1 MKKYILFP
9 CLLAFCF
16 LIPSCSKFLSTSPED
31 FLSPINYYETEEQLQ
46 AALNGVY
53 SRLQQDGLYGANLWS
68 YQDIADEFFWSLTNV
83 TQTSPNIAIYK
94 HTTSDSQVK
103 SLWQICYEGIGQAN
117 TLLANINK
125 PAMDEKRRDVIQG
138 EALFLRAYYYFLL
151 VSRFGQVPMTLEPIT
166 SPTGNNMPASSIRE
180 VYDRIILD
188 METAEK
194 LVLPIQNI
202 GYGGRVSKSAVR
214 GILARVNLYMAGYP
228 LQDKSRLTETVKW
241 TSMLMED
248 EVHKLNPDYTDIF
261 KRYARDEYDIG
272 ESIWEVEFWGNRAD
286 AYLSS
291 GRLGSRN
298 GIEMRS
304 NNYLD
309 SIGFAYG
316 QVSAL
321 ARLYRRYESGDTRR
335 DWAIAPFR
343 FSSSGKHTNWKT
355 NELYERNCGKW
366 RREYE
371 VVKPKNKNYTPQ
383 NFPILRYA
391 DVLLMHAE
399 AVNELEGPSAAL
411 PALNEVRARA
421 NASLYEGANAITDK
435 YLLRGEIREE
445 RSRELCF
452 EGLRKMDLIRW
463 GIFLDTMY
471 WLGIEIA
478 GEVPASKIY
487 APYAAQNVSERHLLL
502 PVPSYELTLNRSL
515 VQNPNW

>member
-1 MKKYILFP
+1 
-9 CLLAFCF
+9 
-16 LIPSCSKFLSTSPED
+16 
-31 FLSPINYYETEEQLQ
+31 
-46 AALNGVY
+46 ALNGVY
-53 SRLQQDGLYGANLWS
+53 SRLQQDALYGANLWS
-68 YQDIADEFFWSLTNV
+68 YYDIADEFYWSMTNV
-83 TQTSPNIAIYK
+83 TQTAPDIAIYR
-94 HTTSDSQVK
+94 HSPSDAQVRV
-103 SLWQICYEGIGQAN
+103 LWQTCYKGIGDAN
-117 TLLANINK
+117 MLIANINK
-125 PAMDEKRRDVIQG
+125 PIMDEQRRSTILG

-151 VSRFGQVPMTLEPIT
+151 VSNYGKVPMPLEPVT
-166 SPTGNNMPASSIRE
+166 SPAGNDMPASSIRE
-180 VYDRIILD
+180 VYDQIIQD
-188 METAEK
+188 MEIAET
-194 LVLPIQNI
+194 LVLPIQDI
-202 GYGGRVSKSAVR
+202 GFGGRISKSAVR

-228 LQDKSRLTETVKW
+228 LQDESRFAETVRW
-241 TSMLMED
+241 ARMLIND
-248 EVHKLNPDYTDIF
+248 PVHRLNPDYTDIF
-261 KRYARDEYDIG
+261 LRYARDEYDIG

-286 AYLSS
+286 AYVSS

-298 GIEMRS
+298 GIEMR
-304 NNYLD
+304 NNDFLD

-399 AVNELEGPSAAL
+399 AVNELEGPALAL
-411 PALNEVRARA
+411 PALNEVRGRA
-421 NASLYEGANAITDK
+421 NASLYEGANTITDK
-435 YLLRGEIREE
+435 DLFREVIREE

-487 APYAAQNVSERHLLL
+487 ASYAPQNVSERHLLL